1 MEELINLL
9 CNLGYTKE
17 ESKEILN
24 TYSLNAYKP
33 ETLKKKIEEI
43 NIYMKKLGYSKKEV
57 IKMPAIYS
65 YSIDN
70 IKQKIEDMKKLG
82 YSKKE
87 VIKMTKSLPAIYGY
101 SIDNIKKKIEDM
113 KKLGYSKEE
122 VIKMTKSLPSI
133 YCLSI
138 DNIKKK
144 IEDMEELGYSKAE
157 VIKITKSMPSLYG
170 YSIDTLKQKIEDMEK
185 LGYSRAEVIK
195 MTKSLPAIYGYNID
209 NIKQKIE
216 DMEKLGYSR
225 AEVIKMTKSLPAIY
239 GLSIDNIKQ
248 KIDFYDSIGLHELA
262 INDTK
267 KLMQS
272 VSLSYAR
279 YMFYKEKNIEITDKS
294 YNKLFINQKQFQK
307 AYGITKEELLEKY
320 DYQAY
325 IQQKKTQDLGKE
337 TLGIQKDTPYIQQTE
352 HAMNNQKQMLEQKNQ
367 DGINID

>member
-1 MEELINLL
+1 MEELIILL
-9 CNLGYTKE
+9 CNFGYTKE

-24 TYSLNAYKP
+24 TYPLNTCKP

-43 NIYMKKLGYSKKEV
+43 NMYMEKLGYSRAEV
-57 IKMPAIYS
+57 IKMTKSQPAIYG

-70 IKQKIEDMKKLG
+70 IKQKIEDMEKLG
-82 YSKKE
+82 YSKEK
-87 VIKMTKSLPAIYGY
+87 VIKMTKSLLAIY
-101 SIDNIKKKIEDM
+101 S
-113 KKLGYSKEE
+113 
-122 VIKMTKSLPSI
+122 
-133 YCLSI
+133 
-138 DNIKKK
+138 
-144 IEDMEELGYSKAE
+144 
-157 VIKITKSMPSLYG
+157 

-195 MTKSLPAIYGYNID
+195 MTKSLPAIYSYSID

-216 DMEKLGYSR
+216 DMEKLGYSKE
-225 AEVIKMTKSLPAIY
+225 EVIKMTKSLPTIY

-294 YNKLFINQKQFQK
+294 YNKLFIDQKQFQK
-307 AYGITKEELLEKY
+307 VYGITKEELLEKY

-337 TLGIQKDTPYIQQTE
+337 TLEIQKDTPYIQQTE
-352 HAMNNQKQMLEQKNQ
+352 HAINNQEQMLEQKNQ
-367 DGINID
+367 DGVNID

>member
-1 MEELINLL
+1 MEELITVL
-9 CNLGYTKE
+9 CNFGYTKE

-33 ETLKKKIEEI
+33 ETLKKKIEEM
-43 NIYMKKLGYSKKEV
+43 NAYMKKLGYSKEEV
-57 IKMPAIYS
+57 IKMAKSFPPIYS
-65 YSIDN
+65 YNTDN
-70 IKQKIEDMKKLG
+70 IKQKIEHMKKLG
-82 YSKKE
+82 YSKEE

-113 KKLGYSKEE
+113 E
-122 VIKMTKSLPSI
+122 
-133 YCLSI
+133 
-138 DNIKKK
+138 K
-144 IEDMEELGYSKAE
+144 I
-157 VIKITKSMPSLYG
+157 
-170 YSIDTLKQKIEDMEK
+170 
-185 LGYSRAEVIK
+185 GYSRAEVIK
-195 MTKSLPAIYGYNID
+195 VTKSMPTIYGYSTD

-216 DMEKLGYSR
+216 DMEKLGYSKE
-225 AEVIKMTKSLPAIY
+225 EVIKMTKNLPAIY
-239 GLSIDNIKQ
+239 SLNIDNIKQ

-279 YMFYKEKNIEITDKS
+279 YMFYKEKNIEINDKS
-294 YNKLFINQKQFQK
+294 YNKLFIGQKLFEK

-325 IQQKKTQDLGKE
+325 IQQKETRDLGKE
-337 TLGIQKDTPYIQQTE
+337 TLEIQRDTSYIQQTE
-352 HAMNNQKQMLEQKNQ
+352 QAMNNQEQMLGEKNQ

>member
-1 MEELINLL
+1 MEELIILL
-9 CNLGYTKE
+9 CNFGYTKE

-24 TYSLNAYKP
+24 TYPLNACKP

-43 NIYMKKLGYSKKEV
+43 NMYME
-57 IKMPAIYS
+57 
-65 YSIDN
+65 
-70 IKQKIEDMKKLG
+70 
-82 YSKKE
+82 
-87 VIKMTKSLPAIYGY
+87 
-101 SIDNIKKKIEDM
+101 
-113 KKLGYSKEE
+113 KLGYSKEE
-122 VIKMTKSLPSI
+122 VIKMTKSLP
-133 YCLSI
+133 
-138 DNIKKK
+138 
-144 IEDMEELGYSKAE
+144 
-157 VIKITKSMPSLYG
+157 T
-170 YSIDTLKQKIEDMEK
+170 
-185 LGYSRAEVIK
+185 
-195 MTKSLPAIYGYNID
+195 
-209 NIKQKIE
+209 
-216 DMEKLGYSR
+216 
-225 AEVIKMTKSLPAIY
+225 IY

-337 TLGIQKDTPYIQQTE
+337 TLEIQKDTPYIKQTE
-352 HAMNNQKQMLEQKNQ
+352 HAINNQEQMLEQKNQ
-367 DGINID
+367 DGVNID

>member
-1 MEELINLL
+1 MEELIILL
-9 CNLGYTKE
+9 CNFGYTKE

-24 TYSLNAYKP
+24 TYSLNTYKP

-43 NIYMKKLGYSKKEV
+43 NMYME
-57 IKMPAIYS
+57 
-65 YSIDN
+65 
-70 IKQKIEDMKKLG
+70 
-82 YSKKE
+82 
-87 VIKMTKSLPAIYGY
+87 
-101 SIDNIKKKIEDM
+101 
-113 KKLGYSKEE
+113 KLGYSKEE
-122 VIKMTKSLPSI
+122 VIKMTKSLPVI
-133 YCLSI
+133 YSLSI
-138 DNIKKK
+138 DNIKQK
-144 IEDMEELGYSKAE
+144 IEDIEKLGYSKAE

-195 MTKSLPAIYGYNID
+195 MTKSLPSIYGYSID
-209 NIKQKIE
+209 NIKKKIE
-216 DMEKLGYSR
+216 DIEKLGYSKE
-225 AEVIKMTKSLPAIY
+225 EVIKMTKSLPAIY
-239 GLSIDNIKQ
+239 GYSIDNIKQ

-267 KLMQS
+267 QLMQS

-337 TLGIQKDTPYIQQTE
+337 TLEIQKGTSYIKQTE
-352 HAMNNQKQMLEQKNQ
+352 QAMNNQEQMLEQKNQ
-367 DGINID
+367 DDVNID

>member
-1 MEELINLL
+1 MEELIILL
-9 CNLGYTKE
+9 CNFGYTKE

-24 TYSLNAYKP
+24 TYPLNACKP

-43 NIYMKKLGYSKKEV
+43 NMYME
-57 IKMPAIYS
+57 
-65 YSIDN
+65 
-70 IKQKIEDMKKLG
+70 
-82 YSKKE
+82 
-87 VIKMTKSLPAIYGY
+87 
-101 SIDNIKKKIEDM
+101 
-113 KKLGYSKEE
+113 KLGYSKEE
-122 VIKMTKSLPSI
+122 VIKMTKSLP
-133 YCLSI
+133 
-138 DNIKKK
+138 
-144 IEDMEELGYSKAE
+144 
-157 VIKITKSMPSLYG
+157 
-170 YSIDTLKQKIEDMEK
+170 
-185 LGYSRAEVIK
+185 
-195 MTKSLPAIYGYNID
+195 AIYGYSID

-225 AEVIKMTKSLPAIY
+225 AEVIKMTKSLPAIYGLSIDNIKQKIEDMEKLGYSKEEVIKMTKSLPAIYSYSIDNIKQKIEDMEKLGYSKEEVIKMTKSLPTIY

-294 YNKLFINQKQFQK
+294 YNKLFIDQKQFQK
-307 AYGITKEELLEKY
+307 VYGITKEELLEKY

-352 HAMNNQKQMLEQKNQ
+352 HAINNQEQMLEQKNQ

>member
-1 MEELINLL
+1 MEELIILL

-24 TYSLNAYKP
+24 TYSLNTYKP

-43 NIYMKKLGYSKKEV
+43 NMYME
-57 IKMPAIYS
+57 
-65 YSIDN
+65 
-70 IKQKIEDMKKLG
+70 
-82 YSKKE
+82 
-87 VIKMTKSLPAIYGY
+87 
-101 SIDNIKKKIEDM
+101 
-113 KKLGYSKEE
+113 KLGYSKEE
-122 VIKMTKSLPSI
+122 VIKMTKSLPVI
-133 YCLSI
+133 YSLSI
-138 DNIKKK
+138 DNIKQK
-144 IEDMEELGYSKAE
+144 IEDIEKLGYSKAE

-195 MTKSLPAIYGYNID
+195 MTKSLPSIYGYSID

-216 DMEKLGYSR
+216 DMEKLGYSKE
-225 AEVIKMTKSLPAIY
+225 EVIKMTKNLPTIYSLN
-239 GLSIDNIKQ
+239 IDNIKQ

-279 YMFYKEKNIEITDKS
+279 YMFYKEKNIEINDKS
-294 YNKLFINQKQFQK
+294 YNKLFIGQKLFEK

-325 IQQKKTQDLGKE
+325 IQQKETRDLGKE
-337 TLGIQKDTPYIQQTE
+337 TLEIQRDTSYIQQTE
-352 HAMNNQKQMLEQKNQ
+352 QAMNNQEQMLGEKNQ

>member
-1 MEELINLL
+1 MEELIILL
-9 CNLGYTKE
+9 CNFGYTKE

-24 TYSLNAYKP
+24 TYSLNKCKP

-43 NIYMKKLGYSKKEV
+43 NIY
-57 IKMPAIYS
+57 
-65 YSIDN
+65 
-70 IKQKIEDMKKLG
+70 
-82 YSKKE
+82 
-87 VIKMTKSLPAIYGY
+87 
-101 SIDNIKKKIEDM
+101 
-113 KKLGYSKEE
+113 
-122 VIKMTKSLPSI
+122 
-133 YCLSI
+133 
-138 DNIKKK
+138 
-144 IEDMEELGYSKAE
+144 
-157 VIKITKSMPSLYG
+157 
-170 YSIDTLKQKIEDMEK
+170 MEK

-195 MTKSLPAIYGYNID
+195 MTKSLPAIYGY
-209 NIKQKIE
+209 
-216 DMEKLGYSR
+216 R
-225 AEVIKMTKSLPAIY
+225 
-239 GLSIDNIKQ
+239 IDNIKQ

-337 TLGIQKDTPYIQQTE
+337 TLEIQKETSYIKQTE
-352 HAMNNQKQMLEQKNQ
+352 QAMNNQEQMLEQKNQ
-367 DGINID
+367 ADINID

>member
-1 MEELINLL
+1 MEELIILL
-9 CNLGYTKE
+9 CNFGYTKE

-24 TYSLNAYKP
+24 TYPLNTCKP

-43 NIYMKKLGYSKKEV
+43 NMY
-57 IKMPAIYS
+57 
-65 YSIDN
+65 
-70 IKQKIEDMKKLG
+70 
-82 YSKKE
+82 
-87 VIKMTKSLPAIYGY
+87 
-101 SIDNIKKKIEDM
+101 
-113 KKLGYSKEE
+113 
-122 VIKMTKSLPSI
+122 
-133 YCLSI
+133 
-138 DNIKKK
+138 
-144 IEDMEELGYSKAE
+144 
-157 VIKITKSMPSLYG
+157 
-170 YSIDTLKQKIEDMEK
+170 MEK

-195 MTKSLPAIYGYNID
+195 MTKSQPAIYGYSID

-225 AEVIKMTKSLPAIY
+225 AEVIKMTKSLPAIYSYSIDNIKQKIEDMEKLGYSKEEVIKMTKSLPSLYSYSIDTLKQKIEDMEKLGYSKEEVIKMTKSLPTIY

-294 YNKLFINQKQFQK
+294 YNKLFIDQKQFQK
-307 AYGITKEELLEKY
+307 VYGITKEELLEKY

-337 TLGIQKDTPYIQQTE
+337 TLEIQKDTPYIQQTE
-352 HAMNNQKQMLEQKNQ
+352 HAINNQEQMLEQKNQ
-367 DGINID
+367 DGVNID

>member
-1 MEELINLL
+1 MEELIILL
-9 CNLGYTKE
+9 CNFGYTKE

-24 TYSLNAYKP
+24 TYSLNTYKP

-43 NIYMKKLGYSKKEV
+43 NMYME
-57 IKMPAIYS
+57 
-65 YSIDN
+65 
-70 IKQKIEDMKKLG
+70 
-82 YSKKE
+82 
-87 VIKMTKSLPAIYGY
+87 
-101 SIDNIKKKIEDM
+101 
-113 KKLGYSKEE
+113 KLGYSKEE
-122 VIKMTKSLPSI
+122 VIKMTKSLPVI
-133 YCLSI
+133 YSLSI
-138 DNIKKK
+138 DNIKQK
-144 IEDMEELGYSKAE
+144 IEDIEKLGYSKAE

-195 MTKSLPAIYGYNID
+195 MTKSLPSIYGYSID

-216 DMEKLGYSR
+216 DIEKLGYSK
-225 AEVIKMTKSLPAIY
+225 AEVIRMTKSLPAIY
-239 GLSIDNIKQ
+239 GYSIDNIKQ

-267 KLMQS
+267 QLMQS

-294 YNKLFINQKQFQK
+294 YNKLFINQKQFEK

-337 TLGIQKDTPYIQQTE
+337 TLEIQKDTPYIQQTE
-352 HAMNNQKQMLEQKNQ
+352 HVMNNQEQMLEQKNQ
-367 DGINID
+367 DGVNMD

>member
-1 MEELINLL
+1 MEELIILL
-9 CNLGYTKE
+9 CNFGYTKE

-24 TYSLNAYKP
+24 TYPLNTCKP

-43 NIYMKKLGYSKKEV
+43 NMYME
-57 IKMPAIYS
+57 
-65 YSIDN
+65 
-70 IKQKIEDMKKLG
+70 
-82 YSKKE
+82 
-87 VIKMTKSLPAIYGY
+87 
-101 SIDNIKKKIEDM
+101 
-113 KKLGYSKEE
+113 KLGYSKEE
-122 VIKMTKSLPSI
+122 VIKMTKSLP
-133 YCLSI
+133 
-138 DNIKKK
+138 
-144 IEDMEELGYSKAE
+144 
-157 VIKITKSMPSLYG
+157 T
-170 YSIDTLKQKIEDMEK
+170 
-185 LGYSRAEVIK
+185 
-195 MTKSLPAIYGYNID
+195 
-209 NIKQKIE
+209 
-216 DMEKLGYSR
+216 
-225 AEVIKMTKSLPAIY
+225 IY

-337 TLGIQKDTPYIQQTE
+337 TLEIQKDTPYIKQTE
-352 HAMNNQKQMLEQKNQ
+352 HAINNQEQMLEQKNQ
-367 DGINID
+367 DGVNID

>member
-1 MEELINLL
+1 MEELIILL

-24 TYSLNAYKP
+24 TDPLNTCKP

-43 NIYMKKLGYSKKEV
+43 NMYME
-57 IKMPAIYS
+57 
-65 YSIDN
+65 
-70 IKQKIEDMKKLG
+70 
-82 YSKKE
+82 
-87 VIKMTKSLPAIYGY
+87 
-101 SIDNIKKKIEDM
+101 
-113 KKLGYSKEE
+113 KLGYSKEE
-122 VIKMTKSLPSI
+122 VIKMTKSLP
-133 YCLSI
+133 
-138 DNIKKK
+138 
-144 IEDMEELGYSKAE
+144 
-157 VIKITKSMPSLYG
+157 T
-170 YSIDTLKQKIEDMEK
+170 
-185 LGYSRAEVIK
+185 
-195 MTKSLPAIYGYNID
+195 
-209 NIKQKIE
+209 
-216 DMEKLGYSR
+216 
-225 AEVIKMTKSLPAIY
+225 IY

-337 TLGIQKDTPYIQQTE
+337 TLEIQKDTPYIKQTE
-352 HAMNNQKQMLEQKNQ
+352 HAINNQEQMLEQKNQ
-367 DGINID
+367 DGVNID